1 MHHISIAS
9 HSRRQEPKR
18 KKAGVVYLFTAVS
31 FCHSAVC
38 FFSSYKCRL
47 FNLFLVC
54 SHLFDK
60 HNSKELWS
68 TYYSW
73 STCWS
78 KFFSVLTRAFVKLK
92 FTSITAWSWIPV
104 KKCNALLSWLLRFLF
119 LDRTHFCHEGEVRV
133 RQSWGVLTTNNTNPT
148 LFEICIWWLN
158 ANSTKHWSI
167 YKSWFKYPWAKG
179 LLVVILFYVW
189 VNFSCEPVHL
199 GISNAFSLCVKL
211 ADRPNLVC
219 LSKHID

>member
-1 MHHISIAS
+1 MKHLLQLINLLEQI
-9 HSRRQEPKR
+9 
-18 KKAGVVYLFTAVS
+18 L
-31 FCHSAVC
+31 C
-38 FFSSYKCRL
+38 SSYTGFCKAQ
-47 FNLFLVC
+47 V
-54 SHLFDK
+54 HLHHCMIMD
-60 HNSKELWS
+60 
-68 TYYSW
+68 
-73 STCWS
+73 TC
-78 KFFSVLTRAFVKLK
+78 
-92 FTSITAWSWIPV
+92 

-189 VNFSCEPVHL
+189 VNFSCEPAHL
-199 GISNAFSLCVKL
+199 GISNDFSLCVKL

-219 LSKHID
+219 LSKRID